1 MYSIP
6 NVIIPAVININ
17 RRQTT
22 MHPIVIPIIAPV
34 DNPESCVDG
43 TSEVDVGFTE
53 FDAVAVVVSVD
64 ESNGNGDVDSST

>member
-1 MYSIP
+1 MYNIP

-22 MHPIVIPIIAPV
+22 IHPIVIPIIAPV

-43 TSEVDVGFTE
+43 TSEVVVGFTE
-53 FDAVAVVVSVD
+53 FDAVAVSVE
-64 ESNGNGDVDSST
+64 ESNGKGDTDRSR